1 MLSWRL
7 SQFIEPPSYHNDF
20 CIVVAIKTRVDT
32 LFPAAIN
39 GQKHLLKFEVTCW
52 CFDQTLKGPKVG

>member
-1 MLSWRL
+1 MWRL
-7 SQFIEPPSYHNDF
+7 PQFIETPSYHNDF
-20 CIVVAIKTRVDT
+20 CVLVTIKTRVDT

-39 GQKHLLKFEVTCW
+39 GQKHLLEFEMTYW